1 MKPVVVLVSAIATI
15 VTLSAQQAN
24 SIPRSEADER
34 IFGWMRVLNL
44 PSVTQPLT
52 VDHRVYTPAQLSV
65 ANNFA
70 NWIQQSY
77 VPAGGLGEVIRSV
90 SEKLSPYN
98 QWTKSRPQSYGAYA
112 KIYTELKYGAA
123 KKVEPASNSHVL
135 WSVMANGVF
144 GEPALNLST
153 PEQYYFTLPSFT
165 DQGFGDDLEKAA
177 DLSRHPVLGKYP
189 SYFAR
194 NSVTGNQ
201 KVIVLAKDNRL
212 PFVKLTKGEYLDALG
227 AAIAQWYEKERARVT
242 QAEQGDKVRIARWM
256 APVDERHQKRLAAL
270 AVNRERYKARL
281 QEVAEI
287 ADTEPNI
294 ALENFPDA
302 FLGTG
307 GSPLRLPVYKVD
319 PALAARAKDGPP
331 QWIVV
336 LWTAQL
342 NDPVSKRLHDAV
354 VNNFNFEFIQNLF
367 FAPERVAGQS
377 YAPLKDPA
385 ATAPVATTA
394 ASATSKSLAADPNLH
409 FFDDFST
416 TPVGKPPIGWKSTLN
431 NSGASSVVATLDG
444 VAGRWATTTG
454 FTLTPG
460 QLKTPLPADFT
471 ISYDLIASRDY
482 TWGAQGMTFTLSSGA
497 GSGFR
502 GSFVS
507 LRLRPGSGNADGEA
521 ELEADF
527 PKNPGYL
534 SRSKWFKVPGFSNQA
549 QARAAV
555 TIVKQGERLEV
566 FLNKVKVFESD
577 KAIPA
582 GFLFQQVSLNHGGT
596 FNANDRMF
604 VGNLT
609 ILKK

>member
-1 MKPVVVLVSAIATI
+1 MKSALALAGAIATI
-15 VTLSAQQAN
+15 VTLSAQQA
-24 SIPRSEADER
+24 IPPSEAEDR
-34 IFGWMRVLNL
+34 VFGWMRIYNL
-44 PSVTQPLT
+44 PAATQPLT

-65 ANNFA
+65 AHNFA

-77 VPAGGLGEVIRSV
+77 VPAGGLGDVIRSV
-90 SEKLSPYN
+90 SERLSPYN

-144 GEPALNLST
+144 GEPAINLST

-165 DQGFGDDLEKAA
+165 DQGFGDELEKAV

-189 SYFAR
+189 TYFAR

-227 AAIAQWYEKERARVT
+227 AAIAQWYEKERVRVT

-256 APVDERHQKRLAAL
+256 VPVDERHQKRLAAL

-287 ADTEPNI
+287 ADSEPNI

-307 GSPLRLPVYKVD
+307 GSRLRLPVYKVD
-319 PALAARAKDGPP
+319 PVLAARAKDGPP

-336 LWTAQL
+336 FWTAHL

-354 VNNFNFEFIQNLF
+354 VNNFNFEFVQNLF
-367 FAPERVAGQS
+367 FAPEKVAGRS

-394 ASATSKSLAADPNLH
+394 ASAASVARTADPNVH

-431 NSGASSVVATLDG
+431 NSGASSTVTTL
-444 VAGRWATTTG
+444 AGRTGNWATTTG
-454 FTLTPG
+454 FILTPA
-460 QLKTPLPADFT
+460 QLKPLPPDFT
-471 ISYDLIASRDY
+471 VTYDIVAAANY
-482 TWGAQGMTFTLSSGA
+482 TWGSQGMTFTLSNGA

-507 LRLRPGSGNADGEA
+507 LRLRPGSGSADGEA
-521 ELEADF
+521 VLETEF
-527 PKNPGYL
+527 PKTQGYL
-534 SRSKWFKVPGFSNQA
+534 SGSKWFKVPGFFDKA
-549 QARAAV
+549 QTTVAV
-555 TIVKQGERLEV
+555 TLVKQGERLQV
-566 FLNKVKVFESD
+566 FLNKVMVFESE
-577 KAIPA
+577 KAVPA
-582 GFLFQQVSLNHGGT
+582 GIVFNQLSLNHSGA
-596 FNANDRMF
+596 FDANTRMF
-604 VGNLT
+604 ISNLT